1 MTLEERILGSLL
13 GGAIGDAMGAA
24 TETRTVV
31 KTRTKKFPVFLSSLA
46 GLAVGAVLVIAL
58 VMTGALDIDR
68 GGSVTATNPDSTSQT
83 IDIDPEDTT
92 LSEVVAQKALP
103 SVVSISTEIDTT
115 SSLAG
120 DSGASSGNIGSGVI
134 LDTDGNILTN
144 YHVVSGGRDASVTLD
159 SGRSYEAK
167 YVAGDAENDL
177 AVLKVDLTGLPAAAF
192 GDSDALTVGDKVYA
206 IGNPLGVEL
215 RGTLTDGIVS
225 AINRDVWVEGRKM
238 TLIQTNA
245 ALNSGN
251 SGGPLINVYGQVVGI
266 NTIKMSS
273 AYSNV
278 EGLGFALPS
287 SSIQYLVNDLLEC
300 GQVRPEPE
308 LGVSVLQLGVRL
320 DEDLWG
326 VEVVEVNPRSAA
338 EKAGVRVG
346 DFIVSAAGAEVTSSQ
361 DLLRIRRQF
370 HVGDELPLTLWREG
384 EQLEV
389 TLVLQ
394 GAGDSGS

>member
-1 MTLEERILGSLL
+1 
-13 GGAIGDAMGAA
+13 
-24 TETRTVV
+24 
-31 KTRTKKFPVFLSSLA
+31 
-46 GLAVGAVLVIAL
+46 
-58 VMTGALDIDR
+58 
-68 GGSVTATNPDSTSQT
+68 
-83 IDIDPEDTT
+83 
-92 LSEVVAQKALP
+92 
-103 SVVSISTEIDTT
+103 
-115 SSLAG
+115 
-120 DSGASSGNIGSGVI
+120 
-134 LDTDGNILTN
+134 
-144 YHVVSGGRDASVTLD
+144 
-159 SGRSYEAK
+159 
-167 YVAGDAENDL
+167 
-177 AVLKVDLTGLPAAAF
+177 
-192 GDSDALTVGDKVYA
+192 
-206 IGNPLGVEL
+206 
-215 RGTLTDGIVS
+215 
-225 AINRDVWVEGRKM
+225 M

-394 GAGDSGS
+394 GAGDSAS